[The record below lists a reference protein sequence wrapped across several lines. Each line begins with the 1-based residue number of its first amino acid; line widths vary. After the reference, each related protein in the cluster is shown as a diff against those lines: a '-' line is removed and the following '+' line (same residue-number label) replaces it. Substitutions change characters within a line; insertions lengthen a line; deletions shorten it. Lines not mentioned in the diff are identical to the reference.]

1 MSDQN
6 NDDSK
11 APRRRGLTSM
21 TLQWLAE
28 KLRRAEKIKAE
39 LHDGTYQV
47 DTSKVA
53 QAILNGEGEATK

>member
-1 MSDQN
+1 
-6 NDDSK
+6 
-11 APRRRGLTSM
+11 M

-28 KLRRAEKIKAE
+28 KLQRAEKIKAE

-53 QAILNGEGEATK
+53 QAILNGEGEAVK